1 MNKQGESW
9 RVSGHSGGAYVVLNS
24 QEKGRSHARC
34 SIKAQ
39 INPPV
44 FDLVLEASGATKN
57 TQFMSNVRI
66 PLGGSTEG
74 NENEKVSE

>member
-9 RVSGHSGGAYVVLNS
+9 RVSGHSGGAYVVLNC

-34 SIKAQ
+34 SVKAQ

-44 FDLVLEASGATKN
+44 FDLLLGVSGATKN
-57 TQFMSNVRI
+57 TQLMSDIRI

-74 NENEKVSE
+74 NENKKVFE